1 MNSMST
7 ESERQSTN
15 ALDQR
20 IHENSDPCG
29 MVAPLYSRRECLG
42 LLLGPILIIHSG
54 CARHRPVETVMPT
67 EPAPFQQFVAPNFDW
82 STVKRV
88 VLMPMAN
95 QTAFAQASAELQQNL
110 AAELQRAGRFDV
122 VMETEED
129 STARSRDVFA
139 RGSFDE
145 LELLRIAREHDAQ
158 AILFGLVTQYHPY
171 PPPRVG
177 LSLIMISPGEG
188 VAIAS
193 ADGLWDAR
201 EAETAHQA
209 QAYLHQKLNWRQS
222 LMGVD
227 RALESPDVYQRF
239 VCQQVAMSLNPPG
252 GGGPAN
258 SGVLPQLS
266 NEPTAILPASHQSF
280 QKPATRSLPHPNNK
294 PRP

>member
-1 MNSMST
+1 MST
-7 ESERQSTN
+7 EYERPSAN
-15 ALDQR
+15 DPDPGILE
-20 IHENSDPCG
+20 ISDPAG
-29 MVAPLYSRRECLG
+29 IVAPLYSRRECLG
-42 LLLGPILIIHSG
+42 LLLGPIVIFHSG
-54 CARHRPVETVMPT
+54 CVRHRPVETVMPT

-95 QTAFAQASAELQQNL
+95 QTAFAQVSVEMQQNL

-122 VMETEED
+122 VLETQED
-129 STARSRDVFA
+129 SVVRSREVFA

-145 LELLRIAREHDAQ
+145 LELLRVARDHDAQ

-177 LSLIMISPGEG
+177 LSLIMISPAEG

-201 EAETAHQA
+201 EVETAHQA
-209 QAYLHQKLNWRQS
+209 KTYLQQQLNWRQS

-239 VCQQVAMSLNPPG
+239 VCQQVATSLNPPG
-252 GGGPAN
+252 AGSSG
-258 SGVLPQLS
+258 GVLPPLS
-266 NEPTAILPASHQSF
+266 AEPTEILPASHQSV
-280 QKPATRSLPHPNNK
+280 QKAKPRNLPHPNSK